1 MNGKGND
8 YALLVGLDWADET
21 HDLACLSE
29 AGGKRSQLRIGSDPE
44 SIRQWM
50 GEVGNRFPNGRV
62 AVCVEQSR
70 GAVAYALGAY
80 AAVDL
85 YPVNPVTLSNYRKAF
100 KPSGTKD
107 DPGDAALCLD
117 LLVNHREA
125 LSRLE
130 PDTELTR
137 MLQLFC
143 ELRRKAVNRRAQVTN
158 ELISTLKQY
167 YPQALTLIGD
177 NRHSKMACALLMRWP
192 RFESIAGAD
201 AQSVRKFYYVHHS
214 RSERCIRKRLELI
227 ASGCP
232 LTTDPAIVE
241 PLMMHAKQLVSE
253 IRALNKSVERYDDRI
268 RKLFAAHPEAMLF
281 RSFPGAG
288 EQLAPRLLVA
298 FGTNRERY
306 GAADEIAAY
315 AGVAPVIERSG
326 KSEWV
331 HWRWHCPKFMRQSFV
346 EFAAKSVGQCEWA
359 ASHYH
364 KQLQRGKEHNA
375 AVRSLAFKWLR
386 IIFRCWQQR
395 KPYDEQRYLAALARH
410 GSWIAGDLARPG

>member
-1 MNGKGND
+1 MNGKGDD

-21 HDLACLSE
+21 HDLACLSVV
-29 AGGKRSQLRIGSDPE
+29 GGKRSQLRIGSDPE

-50 GEVGNRFPNGRV
+50 GEVGSRFPNGRV
-62 AVCVEQSR
+62 AVCLEQSR

-85 YPVNPVTLSNYRKAF
+85 YPVNPVALSSYRKAF

-125 LSRLE
+125 LSKLE
-130 PDTELTR
+130 PDSEQTR

-143 ELRRKAVNRRAQVTN
+143 ELRRKAVGRRSQVTN

-177 NRHSKMACALLMRWP
+177 NRHSEMACDLLMRWP
-192 RFESIAGAD
+192 RFESIARAD
-201 AQSVRKFYYVHHS
+201 APAVRKFYYVHHS

-253 IRALNKSVERYDDRI
+253 IRALNQSVERYDQRI
-268 RKLFAAHPEAMLF
+268 RELFATHPDAMLF

-315 AGVAPVIERSG
+315 SGVAPVIERSG
-326 KSEWV
+326 KSEWI

-346 EFAAKSVGQCEWA
+346 EFAGKSVGQCEWA
-359 ASHYH
+359 ALHYRT
-364 KQLQRGKEHNA
+364 QLGRGKEHNA
-375 AVRSLAFKWLR
+375 ALRGLAFKWVR
-386 IIFRCWQQR
+386 IMFRCWRER
-395 KPYDEQRYLAALARH
+395 KPYDEQRHLAALARH
-410 GSWIAGDLARPG
+410 GSWIARDLPRAG